1 MAAIF
6 LSSILASSGCL
17 EETDYEETYYEDA
30 NNENNSDD
38 WQNNNEKELILS
50 IPENLF
56 YLIEVFHLTYLSYF
70 DLEDKFQ
77 VVVEPFY
84 YYVL

>member
-38 WQNNNEKELILS
+38 WQNNLSLIH
-50 IPENLF
+50 I
-56 YLIEVFHLTYLSYF
+56 
-70 DLEDKFQ
+70 
-77 VVVEPFY
+77 
-84 YYVL
+84 